1 MNWKKNILALLL
13 ILVVGTSLMMTVA
26 GVAMKYLIMPDNEQ
40 VKGTLAVAVPL
51 LYLRGDLDMGQ
62 IGSGE
67 EEPPLEET
75 GDPTA
80 EEPSEEASWT
90 ATFSKVEEDYFDTAL
105 FIGDSRTV
113 GLALYGRL
121 GQADYFADVG
131 MSVFNLFDKSVSDD
145 HFAKQ
150 DLRSLLGAKQY
161 ETIYLML
168 GINEVGYPHS
178 SIEKKLDE
186 IIAEVQ
192 SLQPNAL
199 IVLQANLMV
208 TEKKEAAAPILN
220 KDSIQ
225 IGRAHV

>member
-1 MNWKKNILALLL
+1 M
-13 ILVVGTSLMMTVA
+13 
-26 GVAMKYLIMPDNEQ
+26 
-40 VKGTLAVAVPL
+40 

-67 EEPPLEET
+67 EQGSGEEEPPLEET
-75 GDPTA
+75 EDPTA

-150 DLRSLLGAKQY
+150 DLRSLPPF
-161 ETIYLML
+161 
-168 GINEVGYPHS
+168 NC
-178 SIEKKLDE
+178 
-186 IIAEVQ
+186 
-192 SLQPNAL
+192 
-199 IVLQANLMV
+199 
-208 TEKKEAAAPILN
+208 
-220 KDSIQ
+220 
-225 IGRAHV
+225 